1 MTGQW
6 RRTREI
12 ISDPY
17 CMRRRRRRCV
27 GVVTYKRRSQL
38 ITYVCVCR
46 RSPTTSPDRPPR
58 DGEAPRAIRA
68 FQQLGSMRRTLAHT
82 LLCYWAAL
90 ACVRSRDE
98 RTLLSA
104 RGAP

>member
-27 GVVTYKRRSQL
+27 GVVTY
-38 ITYVCVCR
+38 VCVCLR